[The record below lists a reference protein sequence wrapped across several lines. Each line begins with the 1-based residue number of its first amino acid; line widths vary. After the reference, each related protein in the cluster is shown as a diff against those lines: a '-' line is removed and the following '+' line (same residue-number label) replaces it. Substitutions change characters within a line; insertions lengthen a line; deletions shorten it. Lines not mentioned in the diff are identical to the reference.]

1 MIERVVIGTRLDCCF
16 DRYAGVSIFLDGEKI
31 ATKPANF
38 RPFKNQMIF
47 AIPAG
52 MEAKEI
58 KIDWPLDKDYPAHVS
73 TVEVTY
79 DENCEFFI
87 NHFNFIILFPHCR
100 YLRFLI
106 IQS

>member
-1 MIERVVIGTRLDCCF
+1 
-16 DRYAGVSIFLDGEKI
+16 
-31 ATKPANF
+31 
-38 RPFKNQMIF
+38 MIF

-79 DENCEFFI
+79 DENCEFYI
-87 NHFNFIILFPHCR
+87 YNLYNFNLSFNSHGVR
-100 YLRFLI
+100 RK
-106 IQS
+106 S